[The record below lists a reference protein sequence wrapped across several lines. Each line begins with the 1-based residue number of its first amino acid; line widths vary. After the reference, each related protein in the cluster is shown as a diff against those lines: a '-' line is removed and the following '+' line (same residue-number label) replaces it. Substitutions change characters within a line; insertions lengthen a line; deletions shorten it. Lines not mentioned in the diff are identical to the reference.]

1 MQIHFKLN
9 VECLPYSL
17 NTKKKLKSS
26 FNKAALNI
34 LIHWDL

>member
-17 NTKKKLKSS
+17 NTKKSS